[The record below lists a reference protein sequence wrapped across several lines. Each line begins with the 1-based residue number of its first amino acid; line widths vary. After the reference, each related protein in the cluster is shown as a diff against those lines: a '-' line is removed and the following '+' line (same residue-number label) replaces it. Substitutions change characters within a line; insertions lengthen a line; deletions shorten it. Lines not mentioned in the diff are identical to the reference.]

1 MANHSFSLAAL
12 VLAGGQSSRMG
23 QDKALLCWDGTPMLQ
38 RVCRAASPCCDRV
51 YILTPWQERYQA
63 SISHTIPNL
72 HWLAETHP
80 RQGSIVGLLQG
91 MTEIEADWILLLA
104 CDLPLLDPVILQVWI
119 NQLDRLTNPILA
131 LVPRQSHGWEPLC
144 AFYRKTALPELQN
157 FIQQGGRSFQ
167 IWLSQ
172 ISVQPLDVIGQESQM
187 LWNCNTPKD
196 LLGFSSSLFSSPL
209 SEGEG

>member
-1 MANHSFSLAAL
+1 MANHSLSLAAL

-23 QDKALLCWDGTPMLQ
+23 QDKALLCWDGTSMLQ

-63 SISHTIPNL
+63 SIDNTVLNL
-72 HWLAETHP
+72 HWLAETNP
-80 RQGSIVGLLQG
+80 GQGSIVGLLQG

-104 CDLPLLDPVILQVWI
+104 CDLPLLDPAILQIWI
-119 NQLDRLTNPILA
+119 NQLDRLTNQTLA

-172 ISVQPLDVIGQESQM
+172 ILVQPIHPIDRQSQM
-187 LWNCNTPKD
+187 LWNCNTPQDFWAAQASDKNITT
-196 LLGFSSSLFSSPL
+196 
-209 SEGEG
+209 